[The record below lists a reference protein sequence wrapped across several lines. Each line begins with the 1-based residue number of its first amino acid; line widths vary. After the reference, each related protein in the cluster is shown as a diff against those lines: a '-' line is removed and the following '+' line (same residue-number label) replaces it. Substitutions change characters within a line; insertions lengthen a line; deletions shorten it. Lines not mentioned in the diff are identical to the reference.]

1 MMKKFIVLLLSL
13 TIVFMFTACK
23 SQQSEQA
30 AEPATETTEEAAPE
44 MNEVSGIVDSVGS
57 GELIIY
63 TKAKESLSFD
73 IENATIEAENNIAK
87 GDPVTV
93 EYTGEIEQGET
104 DDCEV
109 SKVIGKTAKEET
121 LEGKVKEVS
130 KDGMYITIV
139 NSDKEYPFNIADVKD
154 QAAKAEA
161 GATVAIKYVG
171 ILEDTNTRHAYVK
184 GLTVTKAAE
193 KKAEKDAEKNAVS
206 SETKKEKVSSE
217 EKSKTTENASQEGI
231 KEEAKAQP
239 EEKVAPEEE
248 TKPEEETTQEEE
260 TKPEEEATSEE
271 ETKPEEEAAAEEET
285 KPEEEATAEEET
297 KPEDEA
303 KSEEAAPAEEAKTL
317 TAKGVCKE
325 LTEDKKSKD
334 KDQILEMENGD
345 KYRIT
350 KKTKFDV
357 DKDAIQEEYVGKKL
371 KVEYKEGKDED
382 GIQEATHIY
391 LVDAAKGPA
400 ESSSGTSPVAWIV
413 GIIVVI
419 LVAGFF
425 VARKRKE

>member
-1 MMKKFIVLLLSL
+1 MNNLKKRCLTLLLSL
-13 TIVFMFTACK
+13 AMIVTYMPTSMIAY
-23 SQQSEQA
+23 A
-30 AEPATETTEEAAPE
+30 
-44 MNEVSGIVDSVGS
+44 VDG
-57 GELIIY
+57 
-63 TKAKESLSFD
+63 A
-73 IENATIEAENNIAK
+73 
-87 GDPVTV
+87 
-93 EYTGEIEQGET
+93 
-104 DDCEV
+104 
-109 SKVIGKTAKEET
+109 
-121 LEGKVKEVS
+121 
-130 KDGMYITIV
+130 
-139 NSDKEYPFNIADVKD
+139 D
-154 QAAKAEA
+154 QAPAEQQVGAEA
-161 GATVAIKYVG
+161 
-171 ILEDTNTRHAYVK
+171 
-184 GLTVTKAAE
+184 
-193 KKAEKDAEKNAVS
+193 S
-206 SETKKEKVSSE
+206 S
-217 EKSKTTENASQEGI
+217 
-231 KEEAKAQP
+231 
-239 EEKVAPEEE
+239 
-248 TKPEEETTQEEE
+248 
-260 TKPEEEATSEE
+260 EEATSEE
-271 ETKPEEEAAAEEET
+271 ETKPEEEATAEEET
-285 KPEEEATAEEET
+285 KPEEEAKSEEET

-325 LTEDKKSKD
+325 LTEDKKSKG

>member
-1 MMKKFIVLLLSL
+1 MKKFIVLLLSL

-193 KKAEKDAEKNAVS
+193 KKAEKDAVS

-231 KEEAKAQP
+231 KEEAKSQP
-239 EEKVAPEEE
+239 EEKVTPEEE
-248 TKPEEETTQEEE
+248 KQPEEEVTPEEEKQSEEEVTPEEE
-260 TKPEEEATSEE
+260 TKPEEEAT
-271 ETKPEEEAAAEEET
+271 P
-285 KPEEEATAEEET
+285 EEET

-371 KVEYKEGKDED
+371 KVEYKEGKDKD